1 MSVQLS
7 DLNKFAADLKAS
19 GFPQVNSEHL
29 LLLIND
35 IPFERLTM
43 MHAAA
48 DAGDPRAKEK
58 LENYISFAR
67 AHTMLQ
73 TRYHLNIPLQKIA
86 ALFND
91 DPDHYRKIMNDLA
104 AGVTTGI
111 ESLRPL
117 AINKTPEQR
126 YATPVSVASTD
137 ERAPIHATK
146 VPPPS
151 NVPAPAAQAKA
162 APTPAPAPAPQA
174 NQVPFEDMDFSETHP
189 SQTFDKPTNVANF
202 PNRQKE
208 ERNFDNVHVYGGKT
222 ALAFD
227 HSPTPDRKSTTINIS
242 LAKAKG
248 ERCTG
253 GVDWSS
259 KIMIMLTS
267 KEVALIAAVVMG
279 QMQSVRF
286 AGHGSN
292 NEKWIE
298 VTESQDPGYLGTIKV
313 TMAQGKDIRNCS
325 ITFNDILEVLAIFN
339 RAMISQ
345 HVGATA
351 MTVPQMTQ
359 RVSTLYQKAMSNKSR
374 PPQRPAA

>member
-7 DLNKFAADLKAS
+7 ELAQYAADIKQA
-19 GFPQVNSEHL
+19 GFPQVTTEQ
-29 LLLIND
+29 LLLIIKD
-35 IPFERLTM
+35 IPFETLTLM
-43 MHAAA
+43 LSAAN
-48 DAGDPRAKEK
+48 AGDARAKGK
-58 LENYISFAR
+58 LGNYISFAR
-67 AHTMLQ
+67 AHTLLQ
-73 TRYHLNIPLQKIA
+73 NRYHLNIPLHKIA
-86 ALFND
+86 ALYKEN
-91 DPDHYRKIMNDLA
+91 PDQYRKNMNDLA
-104 AGVTTGI
+104 AGINTCLD
-111 ESLRPL
+111 ELRPL
-117 AINKTPEQR
+117 AIGKTPEQR
-126 YATPVSVASTD
+126 YATPVSVDSSAQ
-137 ERAPIHATK
+137 RAPIHTTQ

-151 NVPAPAAQAKA
+151 NAP
-162 APTPAPAPAPQA
+162 APTPQAKPASASAPAPAPQA
-174 NQVPFEDMDFSETHP
+174 NQAPFEDMDFSETHP
-189 SQTFDKPTNVANF
+189 SQTFDKPSNVSNF
-202 PNRQKE
+202 PSRQKE

-253 GVDWSS
+253 GVDWNS

-267 KEVALIAAVVMG
+267 KEVALIGAVIMG
-279 QMQSVRF
+279 QMQTVRF

-359 RVSTLYQKAMSNKSR
+359 RVSNLYQKAMANKSR